1 MKKENSKGIGCL
13 GWLILIILICFA
25 ITLYSYCWIPAI
37 GVLIYCI
44 KSKKYEAYKR
54 RNVAICI
61 VVIITSL
68 MTFGWLNA
76 PSELESISAD
86 WEQTEFDVT
95 ETTEVS
101 IRTTP
106 SDAEIES
113 LELSEN
119 DFAELDYTDGKA
131 VITFKSPG
139 KATLYFT
146 ANDDVDSNEV
156 TITVTDKAAEKA
168 AAEAKAKE
176 EAEKAAA
183 EAQAQAEAEAAA
195 QAQAEAESQA
205 AAQAQAEAEAQAAA
219 QAQQPQGEMVWIP
232 QTGSKYHSNSSCS
245 NMKNPT
251 QVTISEAQSRGYEPC
266 KKCY

>member
-1 MKKENSKGIGCL
+1 MVNPNYFNLFCYNF
-13 GWLILIILICFA
+13 ILLLLDTCNRCANIL
-25 ITLYSYCWIPAI
+25 YQ
-37 GVLIYCI
+37 
-44 KSKKYEAYKR
+44 KQKYEAYKR

-146 ANDDVDSNEV
+146 AN
-156 TITVTDKAAEKA
+156 
-168 AAEAKAKE
+168 
-176 EAEKAAA
+176 
-183 EAQAQAEAEAAA
+183 
-195 QAQAEAESQA
+195 
-205 AAQAQAEAEAQAAA
+205 
-219 QAQQPQGEMVWIP
+219 
-232 QTGSKYHSNSSCS
+232 
-245 NMKNPT
+245 
-251 QVTISEAQSRGYEPC
+251 
-266 KKCY
+266 